1 MWQAVL
7 NSELI
12 ECRMSIPGVDI
23 IRYPNETTRLLFE
36 RLSCRDFSDKK
47 MPADVLQF
55 VLEAGI
61 HAPTVA

>member
-1 MWQAVL
+1 
-7 NSELI
+7 
-12 ECRMSIPGVDI
+12 MSHERPGVDI

-36 RLSCRDFSDKK
+36 RSSCRDFSDKK
-47 MPADVLQF
+47 IPADVLQF